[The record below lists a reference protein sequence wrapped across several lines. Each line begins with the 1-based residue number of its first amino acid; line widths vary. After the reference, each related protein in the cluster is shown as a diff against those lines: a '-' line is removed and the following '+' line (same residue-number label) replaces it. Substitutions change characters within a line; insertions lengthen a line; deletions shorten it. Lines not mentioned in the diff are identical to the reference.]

1 MRQQLASLRLPS
13 ADRRL
18 FVFHARLQME
28 DAQWLSTL
36 DHSSQ
41 SFPQGLE
48 QSIRRYRRPRDKY
61 ARILSKW
68 LLLKAL
74 VAGGH
79 EGASLYDL
87 RLDSFGRPSMEGCGL
102 DFNLSHSGD
111 YVVCAVAAQGRVGV
125 DVEQLREIQL
135 GDFQDILA
143 PSACERI
150 LSATSHQKAFFR
162 EWTRLEAVL
171 KADGRGLQ
179 AAAKTVDCGGST
191 VALDGDEWHLHE
203 IALDAEYACHV
214 ATAMKDAEIVVE
226 PYRWSSADAQNAAAS
241 VVRDASAK

>member
-1 MRQQLASLRLPS
+1 MQQQPARPGLPP

-18 FVFHARLQME
+18 FVFHARLSME
-28 DAQWLSTL
+28 DAQWLTAL
-36 DHSSQ
+36 EHSSQ
-41 SFPQGLE
+41 SFPQKLE

-79 EGASLYDL
+79 EGASLDHL
-87 RLDSFGRPSMEGCGL
+87 RMDSFGRPSMEGCRL

-111 YVVCAVAAQGRVGV
+111 YVVCAVAAQGRVGI

-143 PSACERI
+143 PSACKRI
-150 LSATSHQKAFFR
+150 RSATSRQQAFFR

-179 AAAKTVDCGGST
+179 AAAKAVDCGGST
-191 VALDGDEWHLHE
+191 AVLNGKEWHLHE
-203 IALDAEYACHV
+203 IALDPEYACHV

-226 PYRWSSADAQNAAAS
+226 PYRWSSAEIQNAAAS
-241 VVRDASAK
+241 VVRDASVK